1 VDFRSIYFSKLDII
15 HHFWLK
21 YLQIGSKQ
29 LKSGRIHAKVDG
41 LSEKREKDPILEP
54 IVAISLKI

>member
-1 VDFRSIYFSKLDII
+1 LAKIPSN
-15 HHFWLK
+15 W
-21 YLQIGSKQ
+21 

-41 LSEKREKDPILEP
+41 LSEKREKNPILEP